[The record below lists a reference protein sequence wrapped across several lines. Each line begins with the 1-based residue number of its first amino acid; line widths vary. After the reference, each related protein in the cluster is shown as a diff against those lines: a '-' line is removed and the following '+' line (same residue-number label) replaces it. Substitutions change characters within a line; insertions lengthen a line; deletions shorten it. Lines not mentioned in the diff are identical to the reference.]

1 MDDTQL
7 KFAAESPAETAG
19 DGAESPAETAAGDG
33 AVSRRDLES
42 RYYVRFSLAQ
52 RFLHGALAGTF
63 LGLAFTGMTL
73 RFSTASYM
81 QAIAKA
87 VGGFGAVLFFHKFF
101 AFWLTVAFLIHVG
114 NIVYRL
120 AAKREWGLLYGP
132 DSMVP
137 RWKDIQDFFGNLK
150 WFFHLG
156 PKPRLDRYA
165 YWDKLDYWG
174 VFWGMGIIGF
184 SGYAMW
190 FGSFFARIIPGSW
203 LNIALLIH
211 GEEAILATG
220 WIFVIH
226 FFNTHLR
233 PDNFP
238 MDLTIFT
245 GRLSEEEL
253 KRVHPEEYHRLLET
267 DGLKTLRADAPP
279 RWLKNFGRTVGVTA
293 LVSGVLML
301 ILGTVAFLRE

>member
-1 MDDTQL
+1 MENA
-7 KFAAESPAETAG
+7 KE
-19 DGAESPAETAAGDG
+19 
-33 AVSRRDLES
+33 
-42 RYYVRFSLAQ
+42 RYYTRFSLAQ
-52 RFLHGALAGTF
+52 RYLHWALAGTF

-73 RFSTASYM
+73 RFSTNATM
-81 QAIAKA
+81 QFLARS
-87 VGGFGAVLFFHKFF
+87 VGGFGAVLFFHKFC
-101 AFWLTVAFLIHVG
+101 AIGLTITFLAHLADIG
-114 NIVYRL
+114 YRII
-120 AAKREWGLLYGP
+120 AKHEWSLLWGP
-132 DSMVP
+132 NSMVP
-137 RWKDIQDFFGNLK
+137 RWKDITDFIGNLK
-150 WFFHLG
+150 WFLHLG

-190 FGSFFARIIPGSW
+190 FGSFFARLIPGSW

-211 GEEAILATG
+211 GEEALLATG

-233 PDNFP
+233 PENFP

-253 KRVHPEEYHRLLET
+253 KRVHPEEYDRLVKGG
-267 DGLKTLRADAPP
+267 GLQAIAAEAPP
-279 RWLKNFGRTVGVTA
+279 MWLNNFGRVVGTA
-293 LVSGVLML
+293 AVVAGLIML
-301 ILGTVAFLRE
+301 ILMTVAFVRG

>member
-7 KFAAESPAETAG
+7 QSAAESPAGTAVG
-19 DGAESPAETAAGDG
+19 DAAESPAGTAETNGAAARHEPEG
-33 AVSRRDLES
+33 

-63 LGLAFTGMTL
+63 LGLAFTGMML

-81 QAIAKA
+81 QALAKA

-174 VFWGMGIIGF
+174 VFWGMGII
-184 SGYAMW
+184 
-190 FGSFFARIIPGSW
+190 
-203 LNIALLIH
+203 
-211 GEEAILATG
+211 
-220 WIFVIH
+220 
-226 FFNTHLR
+226 
-233 PDNFP
+233 
-238 MDLTIFT
+238 
-245 GRLSEEEL
+245 
-253 KRVHPEEYHRLLET
+253 
-267 DGLKTLRADAPP
+267 
-279 RWLKNFGRTVGVTA
+279 
-293 LVSGVLML
+293 
-301 ILGTVAFLRE
+301 